1 MDTPGY
7 TKSASLSLGHSAGS
21 SYPLCK
27 MFYCGRMQPD
37 VQESSKQLQ
46 SQFVRQHLW
55 TFLLDNWITR
65 PFQCIPTL
73 KTSTN
78 VVMAGP
84 WLLWFRCKDHLRG
97 QHPRRPAEA
106 HGVERQGISRW
117 SRQGVSDGSLIVY
130 IVILDF
136 IFFWVI

>member
-55 TFLLDNWITR
+55 TFLLDN
-65 PFQCIPTL
+65 
-73 KTSTN
+73 KTFSVHSNTEDIN
-78 VVMAGP
+78 GRCHGRP

-117 SRQGVSDGSLIVY
+117 SRQGVSDGLLIVY
-130 IVILDF
+130 IMILEFTIFLVI
-136 IFFWVI
+136 

>member
-1 MDTPGY
+1 
-7 TKSASLSLGHSAGS
+7 
-21 SYPLCK
+21 
-27 MFYCGRMQPD
+27 MQPD

-78 VVMAGP
+78 VVMAGHGCFGSGAKTTCAASTRADRQKP
-84 WLLWFRCKDHLRG
+84 MELKDRAFPAGLAKGSVMGHL
-97 QHPRRPAEA
+97 
-106 HGVERQGISRW
+106 
-117 SRQGVSDGSLIVY
+117 
-130 IVILDF
+130 
-136 IFFWVI
+136 